1 MAEIPSVCWS
11 DIVPRLKSINVVA
24 EMVVHELPPTPP
36 VPLSECECFLMAIF
50 LNSRLAL
57 YSDIQLFVKTLTGK
71 TITIGMNPN
80 NYVIDL
86 CNRIYYKE
94 GIPADQQRLTLGDK
108 PLEKNRTL
116 KDYGIV
122 RSEMTINLFITL
134 RGGKPVVYLF
144 SPSDI
149 EASVKLSLVP
159 EWKISVIYPV
169 VPIKAPTT
177 HSNEELTWRVRV
189 HPSGDLTELN
199 TGLDVAYLFWEAL
212 YVLSWNSRC

>member
-1 MAEIPSVCWS
+1 ME
-11 DIVPRLKSINVVA
+11 
-24 EMVVHELPPTPP
+24 
-36 VPLSECECFLMAIF
+36 
-50 LNSRLAL
+50 
-57 YSDIQLFVKTLTGK
+57 
-71 TITIGMNPN
+71 MNPN

-86 CNRIYYKE
+86 CNKIYYRE
-94 GIPADQQRLTLGDK
+94 GIPPDQQRLTLGDK
-108 PLEKNRTL
+108 QLEKNRTL

-122 RSEMTINLFITL
+122 RSEMTINLFLTL
-134 RGGKPVVYLF
+134 RAAKPVVYLF